1 MQAGS
6 QVVETGSQARR
17 NTEQNCRAEHI
28 RVARERGRGRERSRQ
43 GDRQAGRQGKRQEIG
58 RASWRERV

>member
-28 RVARERGRGRERSRQ
+28 RVARERGRGRGRERGRQ
-43 GDRQAGRQGKRQEIG
+43 ADRQAGRERGKIG
-58 RASWRERV
+58 RAHV